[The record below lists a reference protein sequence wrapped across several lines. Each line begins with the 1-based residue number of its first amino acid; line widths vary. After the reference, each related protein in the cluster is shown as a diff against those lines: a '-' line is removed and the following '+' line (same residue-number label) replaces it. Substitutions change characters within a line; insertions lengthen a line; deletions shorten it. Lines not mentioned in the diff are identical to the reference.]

1 MIWGALCVNQI
12 HAGSCH
18 WKCFAGLL
26 AAEGEGAESRRGSW
40 QMPPPRP
47 PQTTME
53 VGIVSCCPLGCA
65 VALPHWVLLVGT
77 ERAVWKGHG
86 CS

>member
-1 MIWGALCVNQI
+1 MLAHVI
-12 HAGSCH
+12 GSVLPDS
-18 WKCFAGLL
+18 WLQRVGQ
-26 AAEGEGAESRRGSW
+26 GEGDESRRGSW

-65 VALPHWVLLVGT
+65 VALPNWVLLVGT